1 MPRKFLLAL
10 MTLLIPAQWTFE
22 GTAQADAVEFTLK
35 AKMLAGQKETPH
47 LILRINERLESLKV
61 TLTREDGVTFDK
73 SYVRVEAGGETRID
87 LPVVRG
93 KNHHF
98 KAAFDIGMDG
108 ETLHHETEFDA
119 ELITAPEF
127 KVRNE
132 DVNVDGGFLSL
143 TSSRDIA
150 RIDVT
155 VTNDEGK
162 TVAKKSQRYGV
173 APSGSQVELL
183 WGPTEGRVF
192 RIDLTIYDTDEF
204 HYGLSLFPWR
214 YEIPHDEVNFATGSS
229 DIAPAER
236 PKLDA
241 SLKVLKEVLRRM
253 GRSANLRLFIAGA
266 TDTVGDA
273 ASNQKLSMA
282 RAKSIGRYF
291 RSKGVRIPI
300 FAAGLGENG
309 LKVATADEVDEVQNR
324 RADYI
329 VSVEEPVFSGGVPP
343 VTWQKIP

>member
-162 TVAKKSQRYGV
+162 TVAKKSQN
-173 APSGSQVELL
+173 
-183 WGPTEGRVF
+183 EGRQT
-192 RIDLTIYDTDEF
+192 LTAVK
-204 HYGLSLFPWR
+204 S
-214 YEIPHDEVNFATGSS
+214 
-229 DIAPAER
+229 
-236 PKLDA
+236 
-241 SLKVLKEVLRRM
+241 
-253 GRSANLRLFIAGA
+253 
-266 TDTVGDA
+266 VG
-273 ASNQKLSMA
+273 
-282 RAKSIGRYF
+282 
-291 RSKGVRIPI
+291 
-300 FAAGLGENG
+300 
-309 LKVATADEVDEVQNR
+309 QNR
-324 RADYI
+324 QKSRKMSVRTDKNFRKCRSEPTKKPPFRAGKRAFDR
-329 VSVEEPVFSGGVPP
+329 GA
-343 VTWQKIP
+343 